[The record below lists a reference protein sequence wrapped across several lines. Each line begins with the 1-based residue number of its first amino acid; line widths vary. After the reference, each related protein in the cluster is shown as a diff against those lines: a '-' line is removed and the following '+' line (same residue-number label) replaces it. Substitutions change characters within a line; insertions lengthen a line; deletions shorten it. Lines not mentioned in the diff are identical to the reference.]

1 MIALGRPRETFLDA
15 QLERSSRHE
24 VTYPEVGLT
33 RSPVLPAGYRHDR
46 HSLQVGGGDIAW
58 ERAKEAIRLWK
69 AHTHAGFTLT
79 PVDAPVHEGT
89 TVIASRTL
97 GPVTI
102 LAPCRVVYVTDEESR
117 FGFAYGTLPGHP
129 ERGEESFHLVL
140 SDDRTVTAEIV
151 AFSRPDDLPT
161 RLAGPIAR
169 EIQKAVTR
177 RYLKGIEA
185 HIAGTK

>member
-1 MIALGRPRETFLDA
+1 MILLGPYRETLVKA
-15 QLERSSRHE
+15 QLERSKRE
-24 VTYPEVGLT
+24 ELTYPEVGFT
-33 RSPVLPAGYRHDR
+33 RLSALPAGYRHDR
-46 HSLQVGGGDIAW
+46 LTLQVGRGDIDW
-58 ERAKEAIRLWK
+58 ERAKDAIRGWK
-69 AHTHAGFTLT
+69 GHTHAGITLT
-79 PVDAPVHEGT
+79 PFDAPLHEST
-89 TVIASRTL
+89 TVIVSRTL

-129 ERGEESFHLVL
+129 ERGEEAFHVILG
-140 SDDRTVTAEIV
+140 DDGTVTAEII

-177 RYLKGIEA
+177 RYLEGIEG
-185 HIAGTK
+185 HLVGTM